1 MSKPILLAALLAL
14 SACSE
19 PSRAISGTAP
29 RITVEQTSW
38 LEQSVERDCADIP
51 QTTGKRVQLGRFIAR
66 LEDEVFAGEH
76 LMKAGMRGLLEAGVH
91 VYDSEPADAPV
102 DYVLIGSAF
111 LASEKAEEGR
121 TSIRKYTF
129 VMSLK
134 DQTGEV
140 RWTQSYT
147 VTNAM
152 TQPRFK

>member
-1 MSKPILLAALLAL
+1 MSKTIFLAALLVL
-14 SACSE
+14 SACSG

-51 QTTGKRVQLGRFIAR
+51 QTAGKRVKLGRFIAR
-66 LEDEVFAGEH
+66 LEDEMFAGEH

-91 VYDSEPADAPV
+91 VYDSEASDVPV
-102 DYVLIGSAF
+102 DYVLTGSVY

-121 TSIRKYTF
+121 MSIRKYSF

-134 DQTGEV
+134 DLTGEV